1 MLDHLIVRNPS
12 GCGHGIRSRII
23 FGHAI
28 DAKGADPRD
37 GIACL
42 AESVLIAYQGNPLAT
57 SAGLGATATVPKD

>member
-12 GCGHGIRSRII
+12 GSGHGIRSRII

-28 DAKGADPRD
+28 DAKCADPRD

-42 AESVLIAYQGNPLAT
+42 ADPLAT
-57 SAGLGATATVPKD
+57 SAGLGATATVPKDSRSLAVK